1 MTDATGLDGSLFYGD
16 NLDVLRNE
24 FPDHSVD
31 LVYLDPPFNSNASYN
46 VLFRDESGNTAPS
59 QIRAFED
66 TWHWGPDAVD
76 ALLDLNGTPTG
87 NLLNA
92 LTDSIGENQLT
103 AYLCMMGVRL
113 VELRRVLKPSGN
125 IFLHCDTTA
134 GHYLKILM
142 DAVFGVDNFQN
153 HITWRRVYAKGL
165 ATRRLPRNHD
175 MILFYSASPDS
186 SWNEDEAFLPY
197 DLDNLDEETLAQYN
211 REDPDGRRYQL
222 TSLLN
227 PNKNRPNLTYEFLG
241 VTRVW
246 RWTRERMQEAYDAG
260 LIVQTQPGRIPRYK
274 RYLDQ
279 QVGMPMADVWDR
291 GVPPLASRDAT
302 RRGYQTQKPLRLL
315 ERIISLAS
323 NPGDLVLDPFCGCGT
338 AVIAAENL
346 GRRWAG
352 IDITHLAIG
361 IVEDWLNEIGVE
373 PRVLGAPQDLASA
386 RDLAGRDP
394 FQFETWAIQRLRGFR
409 PNERQRGDGGIDGR
423 MRFRKTEGRRR
434 PDGLAVAQV
443 KSGRV
448 APADVQAFRSALD
461 DANADLGV
469 FLTMDEVSAGVRA
482 AAGRAGRVAI
492 GDREYPTVQL
502 WSLAD
507 YFAGRFPDL
516 PIPASWERRRL
527 L

>member
-1 MTDATGLDGSLFYGD
+1 MSDASALDGTLFYGD
-16 NLDVLRNE
+16 NLTVLREE
-24 FPDHSVD
+24 FPDDSVD
-31 LVYLDPPFNSNASYN
+31 LIYLDPPFNSNASYN
-46 VLFRDESGNTAPS
+46 VLFKDESGNTAPS

-76 ALLDLNGTPTG
+76 ALLDLNGTKTG
-87 NLLNA
+87 NLLNGLVDA
-92 LTDSIGENQLT
+92 IGENQLT

-113 VELRRVLKPSGN
+113 AELRRILKPTGN

-134 GHYLKILM
+134 GHYLKLVM
-142 DAVFGVDNFQN
+142 DAVFDGDNFRNQV
-153 HITWRRVYAKGL
+153 IWRRTAAKSL

-175 MILFYSASPDS
+175 MILFYSAGPDS

-197 DLDNLDEETLAQYN
+197 DLDNLDDETIAQYN
-211 REDPDGRRYQL
+211 RQDPDGRRYQL
-222 TSLLN
+222 SDLTN
-227 PNKNRPNLTYEFLG
+227 PNKDRPNLTYEFLG

-260 LIVQTQPGRIPRYK
+260 LIVQTQPGSVPRYK

-279 QVGMPMADVWDR
+279 QVGQPMTDVWDR
-291 GVPPLASRDAT
+291 GVPPLASRDST

-315 ERIISLAS
+315 ERIIRLAS

-338 AVIAAENL
+338 AVVAAQNL
-346 GRRWAG
+346 DRRWAG
-352 IDITHLAIG
+352 IDITHLAVG
-361 IVEDWLNEIGVE
+361 IVEDWFHEIGVE
-373 PRVLGAPQDLASA
+373 PRVVGAPQDLASA
-386 RDLAGRDP
+386 RDLGRRDP
-394 FQFETWAIQRLRGFR
+394 FQFEAWAIQRLRGFR

-448 APADVQAFRSALD
+448 GPGDVQAFRGALA
-461 DANADLGV
+461 DAGADLGV
-469 FLTMDEVSAGVRA
+469 FVVMGEVSDGVHA
-482 AAGRAGRVAI
+482 AARRAGRVTI
-492 GDREYPTVQL
+492 GDHDYPAVQV

-507 YFAGRFPDL
+507 YFEGRLPDL